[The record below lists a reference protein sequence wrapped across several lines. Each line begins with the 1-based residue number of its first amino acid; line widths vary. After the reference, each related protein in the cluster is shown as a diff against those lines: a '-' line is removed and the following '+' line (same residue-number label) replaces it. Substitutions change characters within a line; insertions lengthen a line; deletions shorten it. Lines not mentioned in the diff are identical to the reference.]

1 MMYDKTFVEDTR
13 IYVKREDK
21 DQKNNEDEDQIQKR
35 EKENALKETIRLI
48 M

>member
-21 DQKNNEDEDQIQKR
+21 DQKNNEDEDQMQKR